1 MDRKVAKADA
11 KYQKLHSQKRKKDSS
26 DRKVGNEIFDKLT
39 LETLYKLANQGH
51 IDILNGA
58 ISTGK
63 EANVLTGI
71 TDDERFVAVKIYRIA
86 TSDFKKMDYYLKG
99 DPRFNIKTKNK
110 RKKDSSERKVGNEI
124 FDKITLET
132 LYKLANQGYID
143 ILNGAISTGKEAN
156 VLTGITDDEE
166 FVAVKIYRI
175 ATSDFKKMDYYLKGD
190 PRFNVKTKNKRKII
204 YSWVTKEFKNLTR
217 LYDAG
222 VNVPKPF
229 TSSNNVLII
238 EFIGDKNG
246 NPAQPVR
253 NQPPENPDEFFNK
266 LLVQLKLFVREAK
279 LVHGDLSNYNILN
292 LNEEPVII
300 DVSQSVVLDNP
311 ISKELLERDINT
323 LVREYTKLGVETS
336 FKEIWEYIDP
346 KF

>member
-1 MDRKVAKADA
+1 MDSKVAKADA
-11 KYQKLHSQKRKKDSS
+11 KHQKIHSEKRKKD
-26 DRKVGNEIFDKLT
+26 N
-39 LETLYKLANQGH
+39 
-51 IDILNGA
+51 
-58 ISTGK
+58 
-63 EANVLTGI
+63 
-71 TDDERFVAVKIYRIA
+71 
-86 TSDFKKMDYYLKG
+86 
-99 DPRFNIKTKNK
+99 
-110 RKKDSSERKVGNEI
+110 SERKTGNEI

-156 VLTGITDDEE
+156 VLTGITDEE
-166 FVAVKIYRI
+166 KFIAVKIYRI

-217 LYDAG
+217 LHNAG
-222 VNVPKPF
+222 VNVPEPI
-229 TSSNNVLII
+229 TSSNNVLLI
-238 EFIGDKNG
+238 EFIGDNKG
-246 NPAQPVR
+246 NPAQPVK
-253 NQPPENPDEFFNK
+253 NQPPQNPNEFWNK
-266 LLVQLKLFVREAK
+266 LLIQLKTFVNDAK
-279 LVHGDLSNYNILN
+279 LIHGDLSNYNILN

-336 FKEIWEYIDP
+336 FKEVWEYVNP
-346 KF
+346 W

>member
-1 MDRKVAKADA
+1 MDPKVAKADKA
-11 KYQKLHSQKRKKDSS
+11 HEKLHSQKRKKDSS
-26 DRKVGNEIFDKLT
+26 ERKVGNEIFDKLT

-51 IDILNGA
+51 IDVLNGA

-71 TDDERFVAVKIYRIA
+71 TDDEKFVAVKIYRIA

-110 RKKDSSERKVGNEI
+110 RK
-124 FDKITLET
+124 
-132 LYKLANQGYID
+132 
-143 ILNGAISTGKEAN
+143 
-156 VLTGITDDEE
+156 
-166 FVAVKIYRI
+166 
-175 ATSDFKKMDYYLKGD
+175 
-190 PRFNVKTKNKRKII
+190 II

-217 LYDAG
+217 LHNAG
-222 VNVPKPF
+222 VNVPEPI
-229 TSSNNVLII
+229 TSSNNVLLI
-238 EFIGDKNG
+238 EFIGDEDG
-246 NPAQPVR
+246 NPAQPVK
-253 NQPPENPDEFFNK
+253 NQPPENPDEFWNK
-266 LLVQLKLFVREAK
+266 LLVQLKLFVNEAK

-292 LNEEPVII
+292 KNEEPVII

-323 LVREYTKLGVETS
+323 LVREYTKLGVKTS
-336 FKEIWEYIDP
+336 YEEVWEYVSP

>member
-1 MDRKVAKADA
+1 MDPKVAKADA
-11 KYQKLHSQKRKKDSS
+11 KHQKIHSEKRRKDNSE
-26 DRKVGNEIFDKLT
+26 RKTGNEVFDKIT
-39 LETLYKLANQGH
+39 LETLYKLANQGYM
-51 IDILNGA
+51 DILNGA

-71 TDDERFVAVKIYRIA
+71 TD
-86 TSDFKKMDYYLKG
+86 
-99 DPRFNIKTKNK
+99 
-110 RKKDSSERKVGNEI
+110 
-124 FDKITLET
+124 
-132 LYKLANQGYID
+132 
-143 ILNGAISTGKEAN
+143 
-156 VLTGITDDEE
+156 EE
-166 FVAVKIYRI
+166 KFVAVKIYRI

-217 LYDAG
+217 LHNAG
-222 VNVPKPF
+222 VTVPEPI
-229 TSSNNVLII
+229 TSSNNVLLI
-238 EFIGDKNG
+238 EFIGDEDG
-246 NPAQPVR
+246 NPAQPVK
-253 NQPPENPDEFFNK
+253 NQPPQDPEEFWNK
-266 LLVQLKLFVREAK
+266 LLVQLKIFVNDAK

-336 FKEIWEYIDP
+336 YEEVWEYVNP

>member
-1 MDRKVAKADA
+1 MDPKVAKADA
-11 KYQKLHSQKRKKDSS
+11 KHQKIHSEKRRKDSS
-26 DRKVGNEIFDKLT
+26 DRKTGNEIFDKST
-39 LETLYKLANQGH
+39 LETLYKLANQGY
-51 IDILNGA
+51 IDVLNGA

-71 TDDERFVAVKIYRIA
+71 TDDEK
-86 TSDFKKMDYYLKG
+86 
-99 DPRFNIKTKNK
+99 
-110 RKKDSSERKVGNEI
+110 
-124 FDKITLET
+124 
-132 LYKLANQGYID
+132 
-143 ILNGAISTGKEAN
+143 
-156 VLTGITDDEE
+156 

-217 LYDAG
+217 LHTAG
-222 VNVPKPF
+222 VTVPEPI
-229 TSSNNVLII
+229 TSSNNVLLI
-238 EFIGDKNG
+238 EFIGDEDG
-246 NPAQPVR
+246 NPAQPVK
-253 NQPPENPDEFFNK
+253 NQPPQDPDDFWNK
-266 LLVQLKLFVREAK
+266 LLVQLKLFVNEAK

-336 FKEIWEYIDP
+336 FDEVWEYVNP

>member
-1 MDRKVAKADA
+1 MDPKVAKADA
-11 KYQKLHSQKRKKDSS
+11 KHQKIHSEKRRKDSS
-26 DRKVGNEIFDKLT
+26 DRKT
-39 LETLYKLANQGH
+39 
-51 IDILNGA
+51 
-58 ISTGK
+58 
-63 EANVLTGI
+63 
-71 TDDERFVAVKIYRIA
+71 
-86 TSDFKKMDYYLKG
+86 
-99 DPRFNIKTKNK
+99 
-110 RKKDSSERKVGNEI
+110 GNEI

-143 ILNGAISTGKEAN
+143 VLNGAISTGKEAN
-156 VLTGITDDEE
+156 VLTGITDGEK

-217 LYDAG
+217 LHTAG
-222 VNVPKPF
+222 VTVPEPI
-229 TSSNNVLII
+229 TSSNNVLLI
-238 EFIGDKNG
+238 EFIGDEDG
-246 NPAQPVR
+246 NPAQPVK
-253 NQPPENPDEFFNK
+253 NQSPQDPDDFWNK
-266 LLVQLKLFVREAK
+266 LLVQLKLFVNEAK

-336 FKEIWEYIDP
+336 FDEVWEYVNP

>member
-1 MDRKVAKADA
+1 MDPKVAKADKKHA
-11 KYQKLHSQKRKKDSS
+11 KIHSEKRRKD
-26 DRKVGNEIFDKLT
+26 N
-39 LETLYKLANQGH
+39 
-51 IDILNGA
+51 
-58 ISTGK
+58 
-63 EANVLTGI
+63 
-71 TDDERFVAVKIYRIA
+71 
-86 TSDFKKMDYYLKG
+86 
-99 DPRFNIKTKNK
+99 
-110 RKKDSSERKVGNEI
+110 SERKTGNEI

-156 VLTGITDDEE
+156 VLTGITDDEKY
-166 FVAVKIYRI
+166 VAVKVYRI

-217 LYDAG
+217 LYSAG
-222 VNVPKPF
+222 VNVPEPI
-229 TSSNNVLII
+229 TSSNNVLLI
-238 EFIGDKNG
+238 EFIGDEKG
-246 NPAQPVR
+246 NPAQPVK
-253 NQPPENPDEFFNK
+253 NQPPQNPEEFFNK
-266 LLVQLKLFVREAK
+266 LLVQLKLFVNEAK

-311 ISKELLERDINT
+311 ISRELLERDINT
-323 LVREYTKLGVETS
+323 LVREYTKLGVKTN
-336 FKEIWEYIDP
+336 FDEIWEYVNP

>member
-1 MDRKVAKADA
+1 MDPKVAKADA
-11 KYQKLHSQKRKKDSS
+11 KHAKIHSEKRRKDSS
-26 DRKVGNEIFDKLT
+26 DRKT
-39 LETLYKLANQGH
+39 
-51 IDILNGA
+51 
-58 ISTGK
+58 
-63 EANVLTGI
+63 
-71 TDDERFVAVKIYRIA
+71 
-86 TSDFKKMDYYLKG
+86 
-99 DPRFNIKTKNK
+99 
-110 RKKDSSERKVGNEI
+110 GNEI

-143 ILNGAISTGKEAN
+143 VLNGAISTGKEAN
-156 VLTGITDDEE
+156 VLTGITDDEK

-217 LYDAG
+217 LHTAG
-222 VNVPKPF
+222 VTVPEPI
-229 TSSNNVLII
+229 TSSNNVLLI
-238 EFIGDKNG
+238 EFIGDEDG
-246 NPAQPVR
+246 NPAQPVK
-253 NQPPENPDEFFNK
+253 NQPPQDPDDFWNK
-266 LLVQLKLFVREAK
+266 LLVQLKLFVNEAK

-336 FKEIWEYIDP
+336 FDEVWEYVNP

>member
-110 RKKDSSERKVGNEI
+110 RK
-124 FDKITLET
+124 
-132 LYKLANQGYID
+132 
-143 ILNGAISTGKEAN
+143 
-156 VLTGITDDEE
+156 
-166 FVAVKIYRI
+166 
-175 ATSDFKKMDYYLKGD
+175 
-190 PRFNVKTKNKRKII
+190 II

-217 LYDAG
+217 LYTAG
-222 VNVPKPF
+222 VNVPEPI

-238 EFIGDKNG
+238 EFIGDEEG
-246 NPAQPVR
+246 NPAQPVK
-253 NQPPENPDEFFNK
+253 NQPPHNPEEFFNK
-266 LLVQLKLFVREAK
+266 LLVQLKLFVNEAK

-323 LVREYTKLGVETS
+323 LVREYTKLAVKTS
-336 FKEIWEYIDP
+336 FEEIWEYVNP

>member
-1 MDRKVAKADA
+1 MDSKIAKADA
-11 KYQKLHSQKRKKDSS
+11 KHEKLHSQK
-26 DRKVGNEIFDKLT
+26 
-39 LETLYKLANQGH
+39 NQGY

-71 TDDERFVAVKIYRIA
+71 TDDEKFVAVKIYRIA

-110 RKKDSSERKVGNEI
+110 RK
-124 FDKITLET
+124 
-132 LYKLANQGYID
+132 
-143 ILNGAISTGKEAN
+143 
-156 VLTGITDDEE
+156 
-166 FVAVKIYRI
+166 
-175 ATSDFKKMDYYLKGD
+175 
-190 PRFNVKTKNKRKII
+190 II

-217 LYDAG
+217 LESAG
-222 VNVPKPF
+222 VKVPHPI
-229 TSSNNVLII
+229 TSSNNVLLI
-238 EFIGDKNG
+238 EFIGDEDG
-246 NPAQPVR
+246 NPAQPAR
-253 NQPPENPDEFFNK
+253 NQPPKDPEEFFNK
-266 LLVQLKLFVREAK
+266 LLVNLKLFVNEAK

-292 LNEEPVII
+292 KDEEPVII

-323 LVREYTKLGVETS
+323 LVREYTKLGVKTS
-336 FKEIWEYIDP
+336 FEEIWEYVNP

>member
-1 MDRKVAKADA
+1 MDPKVAKADA
-11 KYQKLHSQKRKKDSS
+11 KHQKIHSEKRRKDSS
-26 DRKVGNEIFDKLT
+26 DRKT
-39 LETLYKLANQGH
+39 
-51 IDILNGA
+51 
-58 ISTGK
+58 
-63 EANVLTGI
+63 
-71 TDDERFVAVKIYRIA
+71 
-86 TSDFKKMDYYLKG
+86 
-99 DPRFNIKTKNK
+99 
-110 RKKDSSERKVGNEI
+110 GNEI

-143 ILNGAISTGKEAN
+143 VLNGAISTGKEAN
-156 VLTGITDDEE
+156 VLTGITDDEK

-217 LYDAG
+217 LHTAG
-222 VNVPKPF
+222 VTVPEPI
-229 TSSNNVLII
+229 TSSNNVLLI
-238 EFIGDKNG
+238 EFIGDEDG
-246 NPAQPVR
+246 NPAQPVK
-253 NQPPENPDEFFNK
+253 NQPPQDPEDFWNK
-266 LLVQLKLFVREAK
+266 LLVQLKLFVNEAK

-336 FKEIWEYIDP
+336 FDEVWEYVNP

>member
-1 MDRKVAKADA
+1 MDPKIAKADA
-11 KYQKLHSQKRKKDSS
+11 KHAKIHSEKRRKDSS
-26 DRKVGNEIFDKLT
+26 DRKT
-39 LETLYKLANQGH
+39 
-51 IDILNGA
+51 
-58 ISTGK
+58 
-63 EANVLTGI
+63 
-71 TDDERFVAVKIYRIA
+71 
-86 TSDFKKMDYYLKG
+86 
-99 DPRFNIKTKNK
+99 
-110 RKKDSSERKVGNEI
+110 GNEI

-143 ILNGAISTGKEAN
+143 VLNGAISTGKEAN
-156 VLTGITDDEE
+156 VLTGITDDEK

-217 LYDAG
+217 LENAG
-222 VNVPKPF
+222 VRVPRPI
-229 TSSNNVLII
+229 TSANNVLLI
-238 EFIGDKNG
+238 EFIGDEDG
-246 NPAQPVR
+246 NPAQPVK
-253 NQPPENPDEFFNK
+253 NQPPQNPDEFWNK
-266 LLVQLKLFVREAK
+266 LMVQLKMFVNDAK

-311 ISKELLERDINT
+311 ISKELLERDIDT
-323 LVREYTKLGVETS
+323 LVREYTKLGVKTS
-336 FKEIWEYIDP
+336 AKEVLEYVSP

>member
-1 MDRKVAKADA
+1 MDPKVAKADKKHA
-11 KYQKLHSQKRKKDSS
+11 KIHSEKRRKD
-26 DRKVGNEIFDKLT
+26 N
-39 LETLYKLANQGH
+39 
-51 IDILNGA
+51 
-58 ISTGK
+58 
-63 EANVLTGI
+63 
-71 TDDERFVAVKIYRIA
+71 
-86 TSDFKKMDYYLKG
+86 
-99 DPRFNIKTKNK
+99 
-110 RKKDSSERKVGNEI
+110 SERKTGNEI

-156 VLTGITDDEE
+156 VLTGITDDEKY
-166 FVAVKIYRI
+166 VAVKVYRI

-217 LYDAG
+217 LYSAG
-222 VNVPKPF
+222 VNVPEPI
-229 TSSNNVLII
+229 TSANNVLLI
-238 EFIGDKNG
+238 EFIGDEEG
-246 NPAQPVR
+246 NPAQPVK
-253 NQPPENPDEFFNK
+253 NQPPKNPDEFWNL
-266 LLVQLKLFVREAK
+266 LLVELKKFVNEAK

-292 LNEEPVII
+292 LNEKPVII

-323 LVREYTKLGVETS
+323 LVREYTKLGVKTS
-336 FKEIWEYIDP
+336 FDEVWEYVNP

>member
-1 MDRKVAKADA
+1 MDKKVAKADA
-11 KYQKLHSQKRKKDSS
+11 QYQKLHSQKRKKDSS

-39 LETLYKLANQGH
+39 LETLYKLANQGY

-71 TDDERFVAVKIYRIA
+71 TDDENFVAVKVYRIA

-110 RKKDSSERKVGNEI
+110 RK
-124 FDKITLET
+124 
-132 LYKLANQGYID
+132 
-143 ILNGAISTGKEAN
+143 
-156 VLTGITDDEE
+156 
-166 FVAVKIYRI
+166 
-175 ATSDFKKMDYYLKGD
+175 
-190 PRFNVKTKNKRKII
+190 II

-217 LYDAG
+217 LHTAG
-222 VNVPKPF
+222 VNVPKPI

-238 EFIGDKNG
+238 EFIGDEYG

-253 NQPPENPDEFFNK
+253 NQPPQNPEEFFNK
-266 LLVQLKLFVREAK
+266 LLVQLKLFVNEAK

-292 LNEEPVII
+292 LDEEPVII

-323 LVREYTKLGVETS
+323 LVHEYTKFGVKTS
-336 FKEIWEYIDP
+336 FEEIWEYVNP

>member
-1 MDRKVAKADA
+1 MDSKIAKADKA
-11 KYQKLHSQKRKKDSS
+11 HEKLHSRKRKKDSS
-26 DRKVGNEIFDKLT
+26 ERKVGNEIFDKLT
-39 LETLYKLANQGH
+39 LETLYKLANQGY
-51 IDILNGA
+51 IDVLNGA

-71 TDDERFVAVKIYRIA
+71 TD
-86 TSDFKKMDYYLKG
+86 
-99 DPRFNIKTKNK
+99 
-110 RKKDSSERKVGNEI
+110 
-124 FDKITLET
+124 
-132 LYKLANQGYID
+132 
-143 ILNGAISTGKEAN
+143 
-156 VLTGITDDEE
+156 EE
-166 FVAVKIYRI
+166 NYVAVKIYRI

-222 VNVPKPF
+222 VNVPKPH

-238 EFIGDKNG
+238 EFIGDENG

-266 LLVQLKLFVREAK
+266 LLVQLKIFVKEAK

-292 LNEEPVII
+292 LDEEPVII

-336 FKEIWEYIDP
+336 FKEIWEYVNP

>member
-1 MDRKVAKADA
+1 MDPKVAKADA
-11 KYQKLHSQKRKKDSS
+11 KHQKIHSEKRRKDRS
-26 DRKVGNEIFDKLT
+26 DRKT
-39 LETLYKLANQGH
+39 
-51 IDILNGA
+51 
-58 ISTGK
+58 
-63 EANVLTGI
+63 
-71 TDDERFVAVKIYRIA
+71 
-86 TSDFKKMDYYLKG
+86 
-99 DPRFNIKTKNK
+99 
-110 RKKDSSERKVGNEI
+110 GNEI

-143 ILNGAISTGKEAN
+143 VLNGAISTGKEAN
-156 VLTGITDDEE
+156 VLTGITDDEK

-217 LYDAG
+217 LHTAG
-222 VNVPKPF
+222 VTVPEPI
-229 TSSNNVLII
+229 TSSNNVLLI
-238 EFIGDKNG
+238 EFIGDEDG
-246 NPAQPVR
+246 NPAQPVK
-253 NQPPENPDEFFNK
+253 NQPPQDPDDFWNK
-266 LLVQLKLFVREAK
+266 LLVQLKLFVNEAK

-336 FKEIWEYIDP
+336 FDEVWEYVNP